1 MLIMMQNLLH
11 LQKTIKNLLNNL
23 NYLLSQSKP
32 APEEINV
39 LISELKKFKNL
50 YQQTADNIDYEE
62 IQDKEAE
69 RIIAQLKEGKTIEE
83 ILG

>member
-1 MLIMMQNLLH
+1 MLVMMQNLFQ
-11 LQKTIKNLLNNL
+11 LQKLIKNLLSNL

-32 APEEINV
+32 DPAEINV
-39 LISELKKFKNL
+39 VISELKKFKNL

-62 IQDKEAE
+62 IQNKEAE
-69 RIIAQLKEGKTIEE
+69 RIIAELKKGKTIEE